1 MAHLQRSNLTLRPA
15 GPLRAIGPLNA
26 QRLNHRGACPQFV
39 LCALCVLCGKKNVF
53 QISPSRFA
61 LSACGGFRGNR
72 APCAARAPCA
82 SVRPL
87 GVHEYAVGSQ
97 SCAIRRKRLRCAR
110 LRPRSPPRMARFGVR
125 RVAPS
130 CLTAP
135 SVLAAVRR
143 RSPPARFAAAC
154 GAMPRRGIP
163 LLASRS
169 HAPPSRANR
178 LAPSPS
184 ARSVPRRPAPH
195 PPKRRVSLRSLCGAA
210 SASP

>member
-1 MAHLQRSNLTLRPA
+1 MPVPNWPF
-15 GPLRAIGPLNA
+15 PF
-26 QRLNHRGACPQFV
+26 C
-39 LCALCVLCGKKNVF
+39 
-53 QISPSRFA
+53 

-72 APCAARAPCA
+72 APCAACAPCA

-97 SCAIRRKRLRCAR
+97 SCAIRRKRLWCAR

-130 CLTAP
+130 CLTAL

-169 HAPPSRANR
+169 HALPSRANR
-178 LAPSPS
+178 LAPSLS

-195 PPKRRVSLRSLCGAA
+195 LPKRRVSLRFLCGAA
-210 SASP
+210 SHRLSGPPISPLRSLRSLRLKTPSSSILSTAVPT